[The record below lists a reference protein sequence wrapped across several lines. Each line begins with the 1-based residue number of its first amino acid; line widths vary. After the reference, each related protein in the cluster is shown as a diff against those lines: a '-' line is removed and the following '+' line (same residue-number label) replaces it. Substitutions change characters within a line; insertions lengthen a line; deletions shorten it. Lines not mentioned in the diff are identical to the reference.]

1 MSKNYFP
8 VETNYFKGSSID

>member
-8 VETNYFKGSSID
+8 VGN

>member
-8 VETNYFKGSSID
+8 VETNYLKGSSID